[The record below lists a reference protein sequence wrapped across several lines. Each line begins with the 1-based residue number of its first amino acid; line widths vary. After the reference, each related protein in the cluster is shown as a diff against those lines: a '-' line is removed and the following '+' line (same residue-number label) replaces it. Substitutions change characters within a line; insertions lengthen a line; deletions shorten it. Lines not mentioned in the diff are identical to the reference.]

1 MNPKLWGY
9 VGIGIGVL
17 ALIAV
22 IGWQMNS
29 LMKKGI
35 ELGEARA
42 TIEDLREKLK
52 DKRDADRV
60 VWDEL
65 REKIALCD
73 ERVAA
78 AAAIGDEW
86 KEKWDTI
93 RRRPPRTVTVE
104 VESETWHESLV
115 EGHTQ
120 FLAGLERIRSN
131 EDNPYPPG

>member
-1 MNPKLWGY
+1 MTPKLWGY

-17 ALIAV
+17 GLIAV
-22 IGWQMNS
+22 IAWQMNS
-29 LMKKGI
+29 LMNKGI
-35 ELGEARA
+35 ELGKAQA

-52 DKRDADRV
+52 EKRDADREA
-60 VWDEL
+60 WDTL
-65 REKIALCD
+65 RAKVAACN
-73 ERVAA
+73 ERVDAA
-78 AAAIGDEW
+78 VTLGDEW

-115 EGHTQ
+115 EGHTK

-131 EDNPYPPG
+131 EDDPYPPG